1 MKKDNLFDNCIRTDL
16 KIIEKDM
23 EILLLV
29 WAALFGLGLSWF
41 LLFTVIPAV
50 IVVLI
55 LLYRLFRKL
64 FAVSMYGK
72 DAVLYRSLPVSV
84 PMLVLTKIFTGGQI
98 FALLGI
104 VCVAGQMF
112 SSVIFGNPG
121 NILDMFEEWILGF
134 QDMKIAPELIPLT
147 AVLDFLN
154 MAVRCFTLS
163 ALIFLGVTAYHC
175 LHREGSGWFIQIV
188 MLHLGSLAAVSYVLS
203 AELPGMMKW
212 LQPAILQPV
221 FHLVLSLVLL
231 AGAYKVCVILI
242 EKKDGGVSL

>member
-55 LLYRLFRKL
+55 LLYRIFRKL
-64 FAVSMYGK
+64 FAASLYGK
-72 DAVLYRSLPVSV
+72 DAVLYRSLPISV

-98 FALLGI
+98 FAILGI
-104 VCVAGQMF
+104 VCVVGRIF
-112 SSVIFGNPG
+112 SYVIFGYPE
-121 NILDMFEEWILGF
+121 NILSMFEDWILGF
-134 QDMKIAPELIPLT
+134 QDMKITPKLVPLA

-154 MAVRCFTLS
+154 MTVRCFTLS
-163 ALIFLGVTAYHC
+163 ALILLGITVYC
-175 LHREGSGWFIQIV
+175 YLPRGGKGWIV
-188 MLHLGSLAAVSYVLS
+188 QNSMLYVGTLAVVPYVLS
-203 AELPGMMKW
+203 AEIPKLMQW
-212 LQPAILQPV
+212 LQPPILQPV
-221 FHLVLSLVLL
+221 FHLLLSLVLL
-231 AGAYKVCVILI
+231 AVSYKVCVILI
-242 EKKDGGVSL
+242 EKKDGGV